1 MTAVDHKALADLLA
15 EALGEAVEALE
26 PYSDADQ
33 PDPTLPPQA
42 NKAMLALATAA
53 EALAAYDAAC
63 PDPRGAMTAEAAR

>member
-1 MTAVDHKALADLLA
+1 MIETDHKALADLLA
-15 EALGEAVEALE
+15 EALGEAVEALGS
-26 PYSDADQ
+26 YADADQ

-63 PDPRGAMTAEAAR
+63 PDPRGPLAAEAAR